1 MQQGPFRDICQQ
13 FLRHEASQGRLPFV
27 PVQNGTWWGMNPRLR
42 LQQSVDLVFTDEG
55 SRVLL
60 ASCLWEQKKSDVEA
74 LAELHAKRDLFADYG
89 ECYYA
94 LLSRAEF
101 SEELRS
107 EAARDEHLLLYNLPD
122 LLAEAR

>member
-1 MQQGPFRDICQQ
+1 M
-13 FLRHEASQGRLPFV
+13 
-27 PVQNGTWWGMNPRLR
+27 
-42 LQQSVDLVFTDEG
+42 
-55 SRVLL
+55 
-60 ASCLWEQKKSDVEA
+60 EA
-74 LAELHAKRDLFADYG
+74 LAELRAKRDLFADYG